1 MGDPPP
7 GALFHAPE
15 QSGAALAS
23 WATPPRCQ
31 TTPPERKGQPT
42 PPEPEAAMGTPSGPG
57 EGCQPPPVPE
67 CDAEDRPHGATQP
80 QVHAG
85 DAHKPEAPEAPEEP
99 QRVKE
104 LPSGR
109 GAEQQ
114 AEEEEEVG
122 EGSSTESS
130 RDAGEAPPPAQ
141 IRATAPA
148 STQPGEKV
156 RGAARR
162 LREQQLEA
170 LTRVALMEQRV
181 KELQRQRKE
190 LRIEMEVEV
199 ALLRGEL
206 AGERVAARREEEHL
220 RELLG
225 QQVETEQGS
234 REQRE
239 QEQKQLSQERD
250 RVEALRQ
257 RLQEAQGQL
266 DSQPEDQRE
275 RLLQGVQEM
284 REQLD
289 VAQHAYEDLEF
300 QQLEQESRREDEDR
314 DSPGARAL
322 DPKVRELQASVA
334 QHRRRIQV
342 LEEQLKALGEQM
354 AAESRGLSQKKE
366 EALEALTQERS
377 RLLQLNCLQG
387 APGGDFSESSQALT
401 KLLFTQKTDRQ
412 LLVLQ
417 DPAAHTATATSSC
430 LFSVHSSLQKEP
442 PEVGPIIIWV
452 KGLQLFRMGNELSS
466 WFPWQPD
473 KGEVTTGLPGNT
485 TSVEARVSQESF
497 RIQVGNVANTSSE
510 GAAGDRRAQFEPGE
524 YLFTQPAGSIGLQR
538 TGSLPRKRGERAS
551 QRGSPRPLSL
561 HCTGPLQASALPATS
576 EDSGRHPLYQ
586 LLNCGPGNSCG
597 ALHPDIA
604 RMERLLQQA
613 VAERERLLKARE
625 GMRRSTEGSSGP
637 VVPAITAP
645 PTPPPRPPGPRV
657 LDLRQHLE
665 RWGHNPENCP
675 HVRVSGGCCRGSLVK
690 MGGRIKTWKKRWFC
704 FDRQARRL
712 AYYADKEETKLK
724 GVIYFQA
731 IEEVYYDHLRCAFKS
746 PNPRLTFCVKTYER
760 LFYMVAPSPEAM
772 RIWMDVIVTAADENH
787 AP

>member
-1 MGDPPP
+1 MLGFPRVVLVGPPATAGRGRHGWGKLVAPSSLGSCWTCCPPLHFRAAGEGDRAACLSSLFPSHLSRRQTLRRPERR
-7 GALFHAPE
+7 GARRSRPRLLE
-15 QSGAALAS
+15 QSRRVRALAS
-23 WATPPRCQ
+23 GPAPRRQ
-31 TTPPERKGQPT
+31 AT
-42 PPEPEAAMGTPSGPG
+42 PPEPRAPPTPQEHRAAMGTPSSP
-57 EGCQPPPVPE
+57 EKWTQPPSVLE
-67 CDAEDRPHGATQP
+67 CDAEVRPQGAAQSREHP
-80 QVHAG
+80 EDPREQ
-85 DAHKPEAPEAPEEP
+85 EAPEAPAE
-99 QRVKE
+99 R
-104 LPSGR
+104 PSGR

-130 RDAGEAPPPAQ
+130 RDAAEAPPPVQ
-141 IRATAPA
+141 LPATPPA
-148 STQPGEKV
+148 SSQSWEGV

-162 LREQQLEA
+162 LRAQQLEA

-206 AGERVAARREEEHL
+206 AGERVAARREEDKL
-220 RELLG
+220 RDLLG
-225 QQVETEQGS
+225 QQVDTEQGAQ
-234 REQRE
+234 EQRE
-239 QEQKQLSQERD
+239 QEQRRLSQERA
-250 RVEALRQ
+250 RVEGLR
-257 RLQEAQGQL
+257 RKLQEAQGQL
-266 DSQPEDQRE
+266 ESQPEDQRE
-275 RLLQGVQEM
+275 RLMQGVQEM

-289 VAQHAYEDLEF
+289 VAQRAYEDLEF
-300 QQLEQESRREDEDR
+300 QQLERESRREEGDR

-322 DPKVRELQASVA
+322 DPEARELQASVA

-342 LEEQLKALGEQM
+342 LEEQLKSLGEQM
-354 AAESRGLSQKKE
+354 AAESRGLSRKKE
-366 EALEALTQERS
+366 EALQALTQERS
-377 RLLQLNCLQG
+377 RLLELNHLQG
-387 APGGDFSESSQALT
+387 IPGGDFSEPNQALT
-401 KLLFTQKTDRQ
+401 KLLFTQKTDRR

-417 DPAAHTATATSSC
+417 DPTTHTATAASSC
-430 LFSVHSSLQKEP
+430 LLSVHSSLQ
-442 PEVGPIIIWV
+442 
-452 KGLQLFRMGNELSS
+452 
-466 WFPWQPD
+466 
-473 KGEVTTGLPGNT
+473 
-485 TSVEARVSQESF
+485 
-497 RIQVGNVANTSSE
+497 
-510 GAAGDRRAQFEPGE
+510 
-524 YLFTQPAGSIGLQR
+524 GSIGLQR
-538 TGSLPRKRGERAS
+538 TGSLPRKRGDRAS
-551 QRGSPRPLSL
+551 QRGSPRPLSF
-561 HCTGPLQASALPATS
+561 HCTGPLEASALPPAAA
-576 EDSGRHPLYQ
+576 DSRRHPLYQ

-597 ALHPDIA
+597 AVHPDIA

-613 VAERERLLKARE
+613 MAERERLLKARE
-625 GMRRSTEGSSGP
+625 GMRKSTEGSSGP
-637 VVPAITAP
+637 AIPAIMAP
-645 PTPPPRPPGPRV
+645 PTTPPHPPGPRV

-675 HVRVSGGCCRGSLVK
+675 HVGVSGGCCRGPLVK
-690 MGGRIKTWKKRWFC
+690 MGGRIKTWRKRWFC

>member
-1 MGDPPP
+1 
-7 GALFHAPE
+7 
-15 QSGAALAS
+15 
-23 WATPPRCQ
+23 
-31 TTPPERKGQPT
+31 
-42 PPEPEAAMGTPSGPG
+42 MGTPSSSEDGTP
-57 EGCQPPPVPE
+57 PPPVPE
-67 CDAEDRPHGATQP
+67 CDAEVQP
-80 QVHAG
+80 QGAAQPQEHTEDLCGQEAS
-85 DAHKPEAPEAPEEP
+85 EAPA
-99 QRVKE
+99 E
-104 LPSGR
+104 LSSG

-130 RDAGEAPPPAQ
+130 RDTGEAPPPEQ
-141 IRATAPA
+141 IPPTAPTP
-148 STQPGEKV
+148 SQSREGV
-156 RGAARR
+156 RGAAQR
-162 LREQQLEA
+162 LRGQHLEV

-206 AGERVAARREEEHL
+206 AGERVAARREEEQL
-220 RELLG
+220 RELLER
-225 QQVETEQGS
+225 QVDTEQGG

-239 QEQKQLSQERD
+239 QEQRRLSQERD
-250 RVEALRQ
+250 RVERLRQ

-266 DSQPEDQRE
+266 NSQPEDQHE

-289 VAQHAYEDLEF
+289 VAQRSYEDLEF
-300 QQLEQESRREDEDR
+300 QQLERESRREEEDR
-314 DSPGARAL
+314 DSSGARARN
-322 DPKVRELQASVA
+322 PKVQELQASVA

-342 LEEQLKALGEQM
+342 LEEQLKSLGEQM
-354 AAESRGLSQKKE
+354 AAESRGLSRKKE
-366 EALEALTQERS
+366 EALQALTQERS
-377 RLLQLNCLQG
+377 RLLELNCLQG
-387 APGGDFSESSQALT
+387 SSDGDFSESNQALT

-417 DPAAHTATATSSC
+417 DPSAHTAASTSSC
-430 LFSVHSSLQKEP
+430 LFSVHSSLQ
-442 PEVGPIIIWV
+442 
-452 KGLQLFRMGNELSS
+452 
-466 WFPWQPD
+466 
-473 KGEVTTGLPGNT
+473 
-485 TSVEARVSQESF
+485 
-497 RIQVGNVANTSSE
+497 
-510 GAAGDRRAQFEPGE
+510 
-524 YLFTQPAGSIGLQR
+524 GSIGLQR
-538 TGSLPRKRGERAS
+538 TGSLSRKRGERLS

-561 HCTGPLQASALPATS
+561 HCTGPLEASALPPAG
-576 EDSGRHPLYQ
+576 DSGRHSLYQ
-586 LLNCGPGNSCG
+586 LLDCGSRNSCG

-613 VAERERLLKARE
+613 MAERERLLKARE
-625 GMRRSTEGSSGP
+625 GTRRSIEGSSGST
-637 VVPAITAP
+637 VPAIMAP
-645 PTPPPRPPGPRV
+645 PTPVPPPCPPGPRV

-675 HVRVSGGCCRGSLVK
+675 HVQVSGGCCRGPLVK
-690 MGGRIKTWKKRWFC
+690 MGGRIKTWRKRWFC

-712 AYYADKEETKLK
+712 AYYGDKEETKLK

-772 RIWMDVIVTAADENH
+772 RIWMVVIVTAAEENH

>member
-1 MGDPPP
+1 
-7 GALFHAPE
+7 
-15 QSGAALAS
+15 
-23 WATPPRCQ
+23 
-31 TTPPERKGQPT
+31 
-42 PPEPEAAMGTPSGPG
+42 MGTPSGRD

-67 CDAEDRPHGATQP
+67 GDAEVLPQGAAQP
-80 QVHAG
+80 QVHPE
-85 DAHKPEAPEAPEEP
+85 DPHEPEAPEAPEEP
-99 QRVKE
+99 QGVKE

-114 AEEEEEVG
+114 AEEEEEVE

-141 IRATAPA
+141 TPATPPA
-148 STQPGEKV
+148 STQPGEGV

-206 AGERVAARREEEHL
+206 AGERVAARREEEQL

-225 QQVETEQGS
+225 Q
-234 REQRE
+234 EQRR
-239 QEQKQLSQERD
+239 LSQERD
-250 RVEALRQ
+250 RVEGLRQ
-257 RLQEAQGQL
+257 RLQEAQRQL

-289 VAQHAYEDLEF
+289 VAQRAYEDLEF
-300 QQLEQESRREDEDR
+300 QQLEQESRQEEEDQ

-322 DPKVRELQASVA
+322 DPKVQELQASVA

-342 LEEQLKALGEQM
+342 LEEQLKSLGGQM
-354 AAESRGLSQKKE
+354 AAESRGLSRKKD
-366 EALEALTQERS
+366 EALQALTQERS
-377 RLLQLNCLQG
+377 RLLKLNCLQG
-387 APGGDFSESSQALT
+387 TPGGDFSESNQALT

-417 DPAAHTATATSSC
+417 DPATHTASTTSSC
-430 LFSVHSSLQKEP
+430 LFSVHSSLQ
-442 PEVGPIIIWV
+442 
-452 KGLQLFRMGNELSS
+452 
-466 WFPWQPD
+466 
-473 KGEVTTGLPGNT
+473 
-485 TSVEARVSQESF
+485 
-497 RIQVGNVANTSSE
+497 
-510 GAAGDRRAQFEPGE
+510 
-524 YLFTQPAGSIGLQR
+524 GSIGLQR

-561 HCTGPLQASALPATS
+561 HYTGPLEASALPPAS
-576 EDSGRHPLYQ
+576 GDSGRHPLYQ
-586 LLNCGPGNSCG
+586 LLNSGPGNSCG
-597 ALHPDIA
+597 ALHPDLA

-625 GMRRSTEGSSGP
+625 GMRRSKEGSSGP
-637 VVPAITAP
+637 AVPAIMAP
-645 PTPPPRPPGPRV
+645 PMPPPRPPSPRV

-665 RWGHNPENCP
+665 RWGHSPESCP
-675 HVRVSGGCCRGSLVK
+675 HLRVSGGCCRGTLVK

>member
-1 MGDPPP
+1 
-7 GALFHAPE
+7 
-15 QSGAALAS
+15 
-23 WATPPRCQ
+23 
-31 TTPPERKGQPT
+31 
-42 PPEPEAAMGTPSGPG
+42 MGTPSGP
-57 EGCQPPPVPE
+57 EKGCQPPPVPE

-80 QVHAG
+80 QAHPE

-130 RDAGEAPPPAQ
+130 RDAREAPPPAP
-141 IRATAPA
+141 IPATPPTSA
-148 STQPGEKV
+148 QPGEKV

-206 AGERVAARREEEHL
+206 AGERVAARREEEQL

-225 QQVETEQGS
+225 QQVETEPGS

-239 QEQKQLSQERD
+239 QEQKRLSQERD
-250 RVEALRQ
+250 RVEGLRQ

-266 DSQPEDQRE
+266 SSQPEDQRE

-289 VAQHAYEDLEF
+289 VAQRAYEDLEF
-300 QQLEQESRREDEDR
+300 QQLEQESRREDEDQ

-322 DPKVRELQASVA
+322 DPKVQALQASVA

-342 LEEQLKALGEQM
+342 LEEQLKSLGEQM
-354 AAESRGLSQKKE
+354 ATESRGLSRKKE
-366 EALEALTQERS
+366 EALEALMQERS

-417 DPAAHTATATSSC
+417 DPAVHTAASASSC
-430 LFSVHSSLQKEP
+430 LFSVHSSLQ
-442 PEVGPIIIWV
+442 
-452 KGLQLFRMGNELSS
+452 
-466 WFPWQPD
+466 
-473 KGEVTTGLPGNT
+473 
-485 TSVEARVSQESF
+485 
-497 RIQVGNVANTSSE
+497 
-510 GAAGDRRAQFEPGE
+510 
-524 YLFTQPAGSIGLQR
+524 GSIGLQR
-538 TGSLPRKRGERAS
+538 TGSLSRKRGERAS

-561 HCTGPLQASALPATS
+561 HCTGPLEASALPPAS
-576 EDSGRHPLYQ
+576 GHSGRHPLYQ

-625 GMRRSTEGSSGP
+625 GMRKSTEGSSGP
-637 VVPAITAP
+637 AVPAIM
-645 PTPPPRPPGPRV
+645 
-657 LDLRQHLE
+657 
-665 RWGHNPENCP
+665 HNPDNCP

>member
-1 MGDPPP
+1 
-7 GALFHAPE
+7 
-15 QSGAALAS
+15 
-23 WATPPRCQ
+23 
-31 TTPPERKGQPT
+31 
-42 PPEPEAAMGTPSGPG
+42 EPS
-57 EGCQPPPVPE
+57 
-67 CDAEDRPHGATQP
+67 
-80 QVHAG
+80 
-85 DAHKPEAPEAPEEP
+85 
-99 QRVKE
+99 
-104 LPSGR
+104 
-109 GAEQQ
+109 
-114 AEEEEEVG
+114 
-122 EGSSTESS
+122 
-130 RDAGEAPPPAQ
+130 PPAQ
-141 IRATAPA
+141 TPATPPA
-148 STQPGEKV
+148 STQPGEGV

-206 AGERVAARREEEHL
+206 AGERVAARREEEQL

-225 QQVETEQGS
+225 QQGDTEQGS
-234 REQRE
+234 RKQRE
-239 QEQKQLSQERD
+239 QEQRQLSQERD
-250 RVEALRQ
+250 RVEGLRQ

-289 VAQHAYEDLEF
+289 VAQRAYEDLEF
-300 QQLEQESRREDEDR
+300 QQLEQESRREEEDR
-314 DSPGARAL
+314 DSPGAQAL

-334 QHRRRIQV
+334 QHRVITGALGCALQRRIQV
-342 LEEQLKALGEQM
+342 LEEQLKSLGEQM
-354 AAESRGLSQKKE
+354 AAESRGLSRKKE
-366 EALEALTQERS
+366 EALQALTQERS
-377 RLLQLNCLQG
+377 RLLKLNCLQG
-387 APGGDFSESSQALT
+387 TPGGDFSESNQALT

-417 DPAAHTATATSSC
+417 DPTAHTASTTSSC
-430 LFSVHSSLQKEP
+430 LFSVHSSLQ
-442 PEVGPIIIWV
+442 
-452 KGLQLFRMGNELSS
+452 
-466 WFPWQPD
+466 
-473 KGEVTTGLPGNT
+473 
-485 TSVEARVSQESF
+485 
-497 RIQVGNVANTSSE
+497 
-510 GAAGDRRAQFEPGE
+510 
-524 YLFTQPAGSIGLQR
+524 GSIGLQR

-551 QRGSPRPLSL
+551 QRASPRPLS
-561 HCTGPLQASALPATS
+561 HHSSGPLEASALLPAS
-576 EDSGRHPLYQ
+576 GDSGRHPLYQ

-625 GMRRSTEGSSGP
+625 GMKRSKEGSSGP
-637 VVPAITAP
+637 AVPAIMVSPPLPSAP
-645 PTPPPRPPGPRV
+645 PPCSPGPRV

-665 RWGHNPENCP
+665 RWGHNPESCP
-675 HVRVSGGCCRGSLVK
+675 HLRVSGGCCRGSLVK